1 MPAVAELEFSR
12 PPNTTSMNIPTSRLR
27 RNNTHRLIPSKYSA
41 GDESVLTRIAD
52 DAAHLAD
59 IFAFDDATNDRLLAE
74 NRQHEGIGV
83 RELAFGFRYASIVN
97 ASFVHAHPLG
107 GRFNG
112 PHRGAWYAGF
122 ELSTSQAEVT
132 FHKTLQLAEI
142 RIRGCRHLRRLPG
155 RLQRRVPRSAE
166 SARLQSLSRSEQ
178 LHGVAASCRESVG
191 ERIIRRRLSQ
201 RPEARRNLHLL
212 LQTRA
217 CDKRPQGS
225 DIRVSLGRP
234 TGAEDQEALELE
246 LAAPGSAFFCC
257 SAFLLTPLRI

>member
-52 DAAHLAD
+52 HAAHLAD

-142 RIRGCRHLRRLPG
+142 RRFVDVVTYDDY
-155 RLQRRVPRSAE
+155 QADFNAE
-166 SARLQSLSRSEQ
+166 FHDL
-178 LHGVAASCRESVG
+178 
-191 ERIIRRRLSQ
+191 
-201 RPEARRNLHLL
+201 RNLRGSKAYLDPNSYMESQLL
-212 LQTRA
+212 AENLLASGSSGVVYPSVRKLDGT
-217 CDKRPQGS
+217 CICCFRPALVTNVRKGATYEFRWDGQPAPK
-225 DIRVSLGRP
+225 IRKLSN
-234 TGAEDQEALELE
+234 
-246 LAAPGSAFFCC
+246 
-257 SAFLLTPLRI
+257 